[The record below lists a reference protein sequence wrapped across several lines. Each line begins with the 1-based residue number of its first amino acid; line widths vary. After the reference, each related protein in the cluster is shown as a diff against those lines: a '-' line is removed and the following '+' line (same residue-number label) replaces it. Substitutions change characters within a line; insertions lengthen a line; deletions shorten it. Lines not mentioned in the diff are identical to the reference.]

1 MVPGDCHVASLL
13 AMTVDFFDTLEILT
27 PLPVWGFFVGKVN
40 GCLANDGYAQL
51 PITLSFRGPLGPWES
66 PGTMFVTAQQ
76 VDEWYQEIA
85 TSLRSS
91 Q

>member
-1 MVPGDCHVASLL
+1 MCFTDIRKGVGDFL
-13 AMTVDFFDTLEILT
+13 
-27 PLPVWGFFVGKVN
+27 VWAVN
-40 GCLANDGYAQL
+40 GCLPNDGYARL
-51 PITLSFRGPLGPWES
+51 PIILSFRGPLGPWES
-66 PGTMFVTAQQ
+66 PSTMFVTAQQ